1 MLLNRPPFDLDFSIV
16 LSLTGGEGGRGS
28 GSMCMNTEVARML
41 RSLWDD
47 VLVTSQAWSGDQRAG
62 DEKHSIMSG
71 SKAAAWGKETL
82 SIMAD
87 CNEDDDA
94 DDDDDNTNRD

>member
-41 RSLWDD
+41 RSL
-47 VLVTSQAWSGDQRAG
+47 
-62 DEKHSIMSG
+62 
-71 SKAAAWGKETL
+71 
-82 SIMAD
+82 
-87 CNEDDDA
+87 
-94 DDDDDNTNRD
+94 